1 MRMIFAM
8 QYKKFSEMPIDT
20 THIGLIKSAG
30 YGVAAALGAFFGIHG
45 VKAAVFEALIGLMVL
60 DTLSGI
66 IKWLMI
72 DKVTVRSNS
81 LKDGVLRKVIA
92 LFIPLTIGLMIKAT
106 GTENDVFLSV
116 VFTVLCLAECY
127 SIWGNLYSA
136 VTKKD
141 IQEYDALSAILKFLK
156 DATWGKLQ
164 EKLNGAQNPDE
175 PTNPTP

>member
-1 MRMIFAM
+1 MIFAM

-30 YGVAAALGAFFGIHG
+30 YGVAATLGAFFGLHG

-72 DKVTVRSNS
+72 DKVSVRSNS

-92 LFIPLTIGLMIKAT
+92 LFIPLTIGLLTRAA
-106 GTENDVFLSV
+106 GFENDVFLSA
-116 VFTVLCLAECY
+116 VFAILCLAEGY
-127 SIWGNLYSA
+127 SIFGNLYCA
-136 VTKKD
+136 VTKKNVK
-141 IQEYDALSAILKFLK
+141 EYDALSAILKFAK
-156 DATWGKLQ
+156 DATFGKLQ
-164 EKLNGAQNPDE
+164 DKLKDTKKPDE
-175 PTNPTP
+175 PTNQAP